1 MIGIVSMVYDLAIF
15 IIMISLL
22 VAMRRMLKGP
32 YSIDRIVALDTIT
45 IHTISLIV
53 GIAYLAERVIYLD
66 IAMVYA
72 LVSFIGIIGL
82 ARYLIGG
89 LR

>member
-1 MIGIVSMVYDLAIF
+1 MNPADYIYNIAILVLLA
-15 IIMISLL
+15 SLL
-22 VAMRRMLKGP
+22 IALRRLLRGP
-32 YSIDRIVALDTIT
+32 YSVDRVVALDTIT

-53 GIAYLAERVIYLD
+53 SIAFLKARGIYLD
-66 IAMVYA
+66 IALVYA

>member
-1 MIGIVSMVYDLAIF
+1 MSIPAYLYNASILIVL
-15 IIMISLL
+15 ISLL
-22 VAMRRMLKGP
+22 VAMRRLIKGP
-32 YSIDRIVALDTIT
+32 YSVDRVVALDIIT

-53 GIAYLAERVIYLD
+53 SIAWLMQRKVYLD

>member
-1 MIGIVSMVYDLAIF
+1 LSNLINLIYELSILIVL
-15 IIMISLL
+15 ISLL
-22 VAMRRMLKGP
+22 IAMRRMMKGP

-53 GIAYLAERVIYLD
+53 SIAYLSHRAIYLD
-66 IAMVYA
+66 IALVYA

>member
-1 MIGIVSMVYDLAIF
+1 MSVVNLMYDLAIL
-15 IIMISLL
+15 INLISLL
-22 VAMRRMLKGP
+22 VAMRRMVKGP
-32 YSIDRIVALDTIT
+32 YTIDRIVALDTIT

-53 GIAYLAERVIYLD
+53 GIAYLAQRAVYLD
-66 IAMVYA
+66 IALVYA

>member
-1 MIGIVSMVYDLAIF
+1 MLINLFYELAIT

-22 VAMRRMLKGP
+22 VAMRRMMKGP

-45 IHTISLIV
+45 IHTISVIV
-53 GIAYLAERVIYLD
+53 GIAYLKQRMIYLD

-82 ARYLIGG
+82 CRYLIGG

>member
-1 MIGIVSMVYDLAIF
+1 MNVISLIYDLAIF
-15 IIMISLL
+15 IITVSLL
-22 VAMRRMLKGP
+22 VAMRRMVKGP
-32 YSIDRIVALDTIT
+32 FSIDRIVALDTIT

-66 IAMVYA
+66 IAMVYT